1 MTAYLVL
8 ASIAVLLGLLIH
20 GRFSPAILFAT
31 WAGGYTLLG
40 LSSQQAFLSN
50 FTNTALA
57 TLILLLLVSLALERS
72 PLLDRLSASLLQG
85 SRRRATLKL
94 GSVTA
99 LISAFMNNTAV
110 VGALLGTEARQRRHP
125 ASKLLIPLSDSS
137 ILGGV
142 TTLVGT

>member
-40 LSSQQAFLSN
+40 LSSQQAFLSS

-57 TLILLLLVSLALERS
+57 TLILLLLSHS
-72 PLLDRLSASLLQG
+72 PSSA
-85 SRRRATLKL
+85 RRCSIACPPPCCRAA
-94 GSVTA
+94 G
-99 LISAFMNNTAV
+99 AV
-110 VGALLGTEARQRRHP
+110 RR
-125 ASKLLIPLSDSS
+125 
-137 ILGGV
+137 
-142 TTLVGT
+142 